1 MLKILLPVL
10 MMALSLPSSAAL
22 TVVADLGGESS
33 TALFESISPA
43 PEMPVPDAPTASS
56 SAQPVPLNEAV
67 FPVVSHSL
75 HPGTVTPRPLSL
87 PGMTPL
93 FLIGDDPQSLRW
105 LSQRRAELKSLNA
118 TGLVVSVGSQAR
130 FEALQQQAPGIILL
144 PASGDDLAARLQ
156 LDTYPVLITDAGL
169 SQ

>member
-1 MLKILLPVL
+1 MLKTLLPAL
-10 MMALSLPSSAAL
+10 MMVLSVPSFAAL
-22 TVVADLGGESS
+22 TVVADLGGES
-33 TALFESISPA
+33 TAPLFESIN
-43 PEMPVPDAPTASS
+43 PVPERSVPGVPTASS

-93 FLIGDDPQSLRW
+93 FLVGDDPQSLRW

-118 TGLVVSVGSQAR
+118 TGLVVSVSSQAR
-130 FEALQQQAPGIILL
+130 FEALQQQAQGIILL

-156 LDTYPVLITDAGL
+156 LDTYPVLITGEGL